1 MRRPL
6 CILAMFL
13 AVVLLACSCELI
25 YEAKDGSPKIE
36 RVNILVYGNDYANCT
51 FDGSPLYIPHR
62 RDRRLFGTV
71 NDATQVGLAFEA
83 LARESGL
90 ESNAHYI
97 LGKNHDKKGEGFLY
111 EIQNAIET
119 PDKDTTMAHF
129 REVLSQIADTSTEK
143 DLTVVFVS
151 CHGFYDASVGTKA
164 EYGKAEGTYFVTSAN
179 TGDECELYSHRDFLE
194 DVSKIKGIKL
204 ILADVCHSGGIVEP
218 GYVSVD
224 KSEYKDARA
233 AQLFFENDKIDIDSS
248 LFCLSASRYYEESY
262 EYRDPGKADHRTHG
276 CFTMALLEALGWN
289 GERFAGKP
297 KAARNGR
304 LTFQNLASYVAEND
318 GDSRQNPMSSG
329 GGNDVVLFSF

>member
-83 LARESGL
+83 LAKESGL
-90 ESNAHYI
+90 ECNAHYI
-97 LGKNHDKKGEGFLY
+97 LGKNHDRTGVNFRY
-111 EIQNAIET
+111 EIQNAIEN
-119 PDKDTTMAHF
+119 PDTDTTMSHF
-129 REVLSQIADTSTEK
+129 REVISQIADISTEK

-151 CHGFYDASVGTKA
+151 CHGHYDASVGTKA

-179 TGDECELYSHRDFLE
+179 KGDECEFYSHNDFLD
-194 DVSKIKGIKL
+194 DVSRIKGIKL
-204 ILADVCHSGGIVEP
+204 ILADVCHSGGIVKP
-218 GYVSVD
+218 DYVGLGKD
-224 KSEYKDARA
+224 EYKGMDA
-233 AQLFFENDKIDIDSS
+233 AQLFFENEKIDIDAS
-248 LFCLSASRYYEESY
+248 LFCLSASRYYEESF
-262 EYRDPGKADHRTHG
+262 EYRTAGSDDRTHG
-276 CFTMALLEALGWN
+276 YFTVALLEALGWN
-289 GERFAGKP
+289 GESYTGNA

-318 GDSRQNPMSSG
+318 GDNRQNPMSSG
-329 GGNDVVLFSF
+329 GGNDVILFSF

>member
-204 ILADVCHSGGIVEP
+204 ILADVCHSGGIVKP
-218 GYVSVD
+218 DYVGLGKD
-224 KSEYKDARA
+224 EYKGMDA
-233 AQLFFENDKIDIDSS
+233 AQLFFENEKIDIDAS
-248 LFCLSASRYYEESY
+248 LFCLSASRYYEESF
-262 EYRDPGKADHRTHG
+262 EYRTAGSDDRTHG
-276 CFTMALLEALGWN
+276 YFTVALLEALGWN
-289 GERFAGKP
+289 GESYTGNA

-304 LTFQNLASYVAEND
+304 LTFQNLVSYVTEND
-318 GDSRQNPMSSG
+318 NEGSQTPMSSG

>member
-1 MRRPL
+1 MRTHG
-6 CILAMFL
+6 IFL
-13 AVVLLACSCELI
+13 AIVLTVLVFACSCELI

-36 RVNILVYGNDYANCT
+36 RINILVYGNDYANCT
-51 FDGSPLYIPHR
+51 FDGSPLYIPHL

-97 LGKNHDKKGEGFLY
+97 LGKNHDKKGAGFLY

-179 TGDECELYSHRDFLE
+179 NGDECEFYSHKVFLD
-194 DVSKIKGIKL
+194 DVSRIKGIKL

-224 KSEYKDARA
+224 KSEYKDASA
-233 AQLFFENDKIDIDSS
+233 AQLFFENDKIDIDAS
-248 LFCLSASRYYEESY
+248 LFCLSASRYYELSY
-262 EYRDPGKADHRTHG
+262 EYEDPDKADNRTHG

-289 GERFAGKP
+289 GERLAGKP

-304 LTFQNLASYVAEND
+304 LTFQNLVSYVTEND
-318 GDSRQNPMSSG
+318 GYDDQTPMYSG
-329 GGNDVVLFSF
+329 GGNDVILFSF

>member
-1 MRRPL
+1 MRRL
-6 CILAMFL
+6 AFFFAMIL
-13 AVVLLACSCELI
+13 VVLLLACSCELI
-25 YEAKDGSPKIE
+25 YETKDGRPSIE
-36 RVNILVYGNDYANCT
+36 RVNILVYGNDYA
-51 FDGSPLYIPHR
+51 GSLWHGQSVNPLY
-62 RDRRLFGTV
+62 GTV

-83 LARESGL
+83 LAKESGL
-90 ESNAHYI
+90 ECNAHYI
-97 LGKNHDKKGEGFLY
+97 LGKNHDRTGVNFRY

-179 TGDECELYSHRDFLE
+179 TGDECELYSHGDFLE

-224 KSEYKDARA
+224 KSEYKDASA
-233 AQLFFENDKIDIDSS
+233 AQLFFENDKIDIDAS
-248 LFCLSASRYYEESY
+248 LFCLSASRYYEESF
-262 EYRDPGKADHRTHG
+262 EYRTAGSDDRTHG
-276 CFTMALLEALGWN
+276 YFTVALLDALGWN
-289 GERFAGKP
+289 GESYTGSA

-304 LTFQNLASYVAEND
+304 LTFQNLVSYVTEND
-318 GDSRQNPMSSG
+318 GYDDQTPMYSG
-329 GGNDVVLFSF
+329 GGNDVILFSF

>member
-97 LGKNHDKKGEGFLY
+97 LGKNHDRTGVNFRY
-111 EIQNAIET
+111 EIQNAIEN
-119 PDKDTTMAHF
+119 PDTDTTMSHF
-129 REVLSQIADTSTEK
+129 REVISQIADISTEK

-179 TGDECELYSHRDFLE
+179 KGDECEFYSHNDFLD
-194 DVSKIKGIKL
+194 DVSRIKGIKL
-204 ILADVCHSGGIVEP
+204 ILADVCHSGGIVKP
-218 GYVSVD
+218 DYVGLGKD
-224 KSEYKDARA
+224 EYKGMDA
-233 AQLFFENDKIDIDSS
+233 AQLFFENDKIDIDAS
-248 LFCLSASRYYEESY
+248 LFCLSASRYYEESF
-262 EYRDPGKADHRTHG
+262 EYRTAGSDDRTHG
-276 CFTMALLEALGWN
+276 YFTVALLEALGWN
-289 GERFAGKP
+289 GESYTGSAT
-297 KAARNGR
+297 AARNGR
-304 LTFQNLASYVAEND
+304 LTFQNLVSYVTEND
-318 GDSRQNPMSSG
+318 GYDDQTPMYSG
-329 GGNDVVLFSF
+329 GGNDVILFSF

>member
-1 MRRPL
+1 MRRPAFFFAM
-6 CILAMFL
+6 ILA
-13 AVVLLACSCELI
+13 VLLLVCSCELI
-25 YEAKDGSPKIE
+25 YEAKDGRPSIE
-36 RVNILVYGNDYANCT
+36 RVNILVYGNDYA
-51 FDGSPLYIPHR
+51 GSLWHGQSVNPLY
-62 RDRRLFGTV
+62 GTV

-90 ESNAHYI
+90 ECNAHYI
-97 LGKNHDKKGEGFLY
+97 LGKNHDRTGVNFRY
-111 EIQNAIET
+111 EIQNAIEN
-119 PDKDTTMAHF
+119 PDTDTTMSHF
-129 REVLSQIADTSTEK
+129 REVISQIADISTEK

-179 TGDECELYSHRDFLE
+179 KGDECEFYSHNDFLE

-233 AQLFFENDKIDIDSS
+233 AQLFFENDKIDIDAS
-248 LFCLSASRYYEESY
+248 LFCLSASRYYEESF
-262 EYRDPGKADHRTHG
+262 EYRTAGSDDRTHG
-276 CFTMALLEALGWN
+276 YFTVALLEALGWN
-289 GERFAGKP
+289 GESYTGSAT
-297 KAARNGR
+297 AARNGR
-304 LTFQNLASYVAEND
+304 LTFQNLVSYVTEND
-318 GDSRQNPMSSG
+318 GYDDQTPMSSG

>member
-1 MRRPL
+1 MRRL
-6 CILAMFL
+6 AFFFAMIL
-13 AVVLLACSCELI
+13 VVLLLACSCELI
-25 YEAKDGSPKIE
+25 YETKDGSPSIE
-36 RVNILVYGNDYANCT
+36 RVNILVYGNDYANST
-51 FDGSPLYIPHR
+51 WNHGPVSKLY
-62 RDRRLFGTV
+62 GTV

-83 LARESGL
+83 LAKESGL
-90 ESNAHYI
+90 ECNAHYI
-97 LGKNHDKKGEGFLY
+97 LGKNHDRTGVNFLY

-204 ILADVCHSGGIVEP
+204 ILADVCHSGGIVKP
-218 GYVSVD
+218 DYVGLGKD
-224 KSEYKDARA
+224 EYKGMDA
-233 AQLFFENDKIDIDSS
+233 AQLFFEKEKIDIDAS
-248 LFCLSASRYYEESY
+248 LFCLSASRYYEESF
-262 EYRDPGKADHRTHG
+262 EYRTAGSDDRTHG
-276 CFTMALLEALGWN
+276 YFTVALLEALGWN
-289 GERFAGKP
+289 GESYTGNA

-304 LTFQNLASYVAEND
+304 LTFQNLVIYVTEND
-318 GDSRQNPMSSG
+318 NEGSQTPMSSG

>member
-62 RDRRLFGTV
+62 RDSRLFGTV

-83 LARESGL
+83 LAKESGL
-90 ESNAHYI
+90 ECNAHYI
-97 LGKNHDKKGEGFLY
+97 LGKNHDRTGVNFRY
-111 EIQNAIET
+111 EIQNAIEN
-119 PDKDTTMAHF
+119 PDTDTTMSHF
-129 REVLSQIADTSTEK
+129 REVISQIADISTEK

-151 CHGFYDASVGTKA
+151 CHGHYDASKGTKA

-179 TGDECELYSHRDFLE
+179 TGDECELYSHGDFLE
-194 DVSKIKGIKL
+194 DVSKIKGIKI

-218 GYVSVD
+218 GYASVD
-224 KSEYKDARA
+224 KSEYKDASA
-233 AQLFFENDKIDIDSS
+233 AQLFFENDKIDIDAS
-248 LFCLSASRYYEESY
+248 LFCLSASRYYEESF
-262 EYRDPGKADHRTHG
+262 EYRTAGSDDRTHG
-276 CFTMALLEALGWN
+276 YFTVALLDALGWN
-289 GERFAGKP
+289 GESYTGSA

-304 LTFQNLASYVAEND
+304 LTFQNLVIYVTEND
-318 GDSRQNPMSSG
+318 NEGSQTPMSSS

>member
-1 MRRPL
+1 MRRL
-6 CILAMFL
+6 AFFFAMIL
-13 AVVLLACSCELI
+13 VVLLLACSCELI
-25 YEAKDGSPKIE
+25 YETKDGSPKIE

-129 REVLSQIADTSTEK
+129 REVLSQIADTSTER

-204 ILADVCHSGGIVEP
+204 ILADVCHSGGIVKP
-218 GYVSVD
+218 DYVGLGKD
-224 KSEYKDARA
+224 EYKGMDA
-233 AQLFFENDKIDIDSS
+233 AQLFFENEKIDIDAS
-248 LFCLSASRYYEESY
+248 LFCLSASRYYEESF
-262 EYRDPGKADHRTHG
+262 EYRTAGSDDRTHG
-276 CFTMALLEALGWN
+276 YFTVALLEALGWN
-289 GERFAGKP
+289 GESYTGNA

-304 LTFQNLASYVAEND
+304 LTFQNLVIYVTEND
-318 GDSRQNPMSSG
+318 NEGSQTPMSSG

>member
-1 MRRPL
+1 MRRL
-6 CILAMFL
+6 AFFFAMILA
-13 AVVLLACSCELI
+13 VLLLVCSCELV
-25 YEAKDGSPKIE
+25 YEAKDGRPSIE
-36 RVNILVYGNDYANCT
+36 RVNILVYGNDYA
-51 FDGSPLYIPHR
+51 GSLWHGQSVNPLY
-62 RDRRLFGTV
+62 GTV

-111 EIQNAIET
+111 EIQNANET

-129 REVLSQIADTSTEK
+129 REVLLQIADTSTEK

-151 CHGFYDASVGTKA
+151 CHGFYDASVGMKA

-179 TGDECELYSHRDFLE
+179 TGDECELYSHGDFLE

-224 KSEYKDARA
+224 KEEYKNASA
-233 AQLFFENDKIDIDSS
+233 AQLFFENEKIDIDAS
-248 LFCLSASRYYEESY
+248 LFCLSASRYYEESF
-262 EYRDPGKADHRTHG
+262 EYRTAGSDHRTHG

-318 GDSRQNPMSSG
+318 GDNRQNPMSSG

>member
-1 MRRPL
+1 MRRL
-6 CILAMFL
+6 AFFFAMIL
-13 AVVLLACSCELI
+13 VVLLLACSCELI
-25 YEAKDGSPKIE
+25 YETKDGSPKIE

-129 REVLSQIADTSTEK
+129 REVLSQIADISTEK

-204 ILADVCHSGGIVEP
+204 ILADVCHSGGIVKP
-218 GYVSVD
+218 DYVGLGKD
-224 KSEYKDARA
+224 EYKGMDA
-233 AQLFFENDKIDIDSS
+233 AQLFFENDKIDIDAS
-248 LFCLSASRYYEESY
+248 LFCLSASRYYEESF
-262 EYRDPGKADHRTHG
+262 EYRTAGSDDRTHG
-276 CFTMALLEALGWN
+276 YFTVALLEALGWN
-289 GERFAGKP
+289 GESYTGSA

-304 LTFQNLASYVAEND
+304 LTFQNLVIYVTEND
-318 GDSRQNPMSSG
+318 GYDDQTPMSSG
-329 GGNDVVLFSF
+329 GGNDVILFSF